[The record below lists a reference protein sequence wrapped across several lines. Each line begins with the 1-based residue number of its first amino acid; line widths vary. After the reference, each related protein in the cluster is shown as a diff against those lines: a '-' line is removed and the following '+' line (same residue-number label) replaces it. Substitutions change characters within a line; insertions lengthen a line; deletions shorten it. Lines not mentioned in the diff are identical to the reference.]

1 MNMTINSSESELI
14 RRDFIVGS
22 RRLSNYFW
30 CIVLMIGGTSFLLAG
45 LSSYFKINLLPFA
58 DPTQLT
64 FIPQGIVMIF
74 YGVLAISFSLYIIA
88 TIFWNI
94 GSGYNEFNKL
104 DNLIRI
110 TRNGFPG
117 KNRQILLVYSFSNIK
132 SIKLNIKDGINP
144 KRAIVLCTKDQR
156 EIPLTPIEQPRPLME
171 LEIEA
176 AELAKFLNVEL
187 EGL

>member
-1 MNMTINSSESELI
+1 MSINSSESELI

-74 YGVLAISFSLYIIA
+74 YGVVAISFSLYIIA

-94 GSGYNEFNKL
+94 GSGYNEFNKK
-104 DNLIRI
+104 
-110 TRNGFPG
+110 T
-117 KNRQILLVYSFSNIK
+117 S
-132 SIKLNIKDGINP
+132 
-144 KRAIVLCTKDQR
+144 
-156 EIPLTPIEQPRPLME
+156 
-171 LEIEA
+171 
-176 AELAKFLNVEL
+176 
-187 EGL
+187 